1 MENVEE
7 DPRLSRLTTEW
18 NLIFQTQ
25 TGTPEEAGRA
35 AAQLI
40 CRYAGAV
47 HRYFLKALGDP
58 DAAAEL
64 DQEFAIRFLR
74 GDFRHA
80 DPIRGRFRD
89 YVKRAVQNLMK
100 DYYRRRR
107 PVRSLD
113 SSVAEPAVMDEGL
126 AQFDRQFLVSWRNDL
141 LDRAWGSLREREA
154 TTGQPYHTILRLR
167 VDHPGLTSED
177 YSQRLS
183 DTLGRPVSPGAFRQA
198 LQRARRVYAH
208 HLLNEV
214 GASLDDPTPQAIE
227 EELADLQ
234 LLEHCRPYLKD
245 RG

>member
-1 MENVEE
+1 VENVEV

-25 TGTPEEAGRA
+25 SGTPEEAGRA
-35 AAQLI
+35 VSQLI

-100 DYYRRRR
+100 DNYRRKR
-107 PVRSLD
+107 PARSLD
-113 SSVAEPAVMDEGL
+113 SSVGEPAVADEGL
-126 AQFDRQFLVSWRNDL
+126 GEFDRQFLVSWRNDL

-167 VDHPGLTSED
+167 VDHPELTSED
-177 YSQRLS
+177 YSQRLAH
-183 DTLGRPVSPGAFRQA
+183 TLGRPVSPGAFRQA
-198 LQRARRVYAH
+198 LQRARRQYAH
-208 HLLNEV
+208 HLIEEV

-227 EELADLQ
+227 EELAELQ
-234 LLEHCRPYLKD
+234 LLEHCRPYLKH